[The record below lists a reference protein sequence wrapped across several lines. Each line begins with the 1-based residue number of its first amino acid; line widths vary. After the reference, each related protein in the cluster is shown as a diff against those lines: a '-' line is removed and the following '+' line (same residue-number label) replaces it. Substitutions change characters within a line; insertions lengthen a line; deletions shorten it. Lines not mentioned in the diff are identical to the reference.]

1 MPAGPRW
8 ALHPSRPRLQ
18 RRRVNLRT
26 NSTAGWRSSAPQP
39 AARAIDSLGSPST
52 LGRPG
57 LQLDLHNDLS
67 ALIDQT
73 LNLSGR
79 PTTFSDDTPMLG
91 AIPELDSMGVVA
103 LITALEEQF
112 GIAID
117 DDEIDGAVF
126 QTFGTLRA
134 FVDGKLND

>member
-1 MPAGPRW
+1 M
-8 ALHPSRPRLQ
+8 
-18 RRRVNLRT
+18 
-26 NSTAGWRSSAPQP
+26 
-39 AARAIDSLGSPST
+39 
-52 LGRPG
+52 
-57 LQLDLHNDLS
+57 QLDLHNDLS

-79 PTTFSDDTPMLG
+79 PTTFSDDSPMLG

-112 GIAID
+112 GITID

-126 QTFGTLRA
+126 QSFGSLRA
-134 FVDGKLND
+134 FVAGKLSD